1 MSTPLICFRDLQRD
15 NFTFVHVLSVCILP
29 YSALCFAELNVTGNH
44 MCWQYGKG
52 FKYIFCTGI
61 CLSTRR
67 LLLKQVVFIQLLAGT
82 WELDWN
88 KLLQTPLS
96 LTPEHLWKQLSSR
109 SEFHEAPSL
118 LSEHDTTVVTMLSEM
133 FQSVTPTP
141 LHQHL

>member
-1 MSTPLICFRDLQRD
+1 MLLETI
-15 NFTFVHVLSVCILP
+15 
-29 YSALCFAELNVTGNH
+29 
-44 MCWQYGKG
+44 
-52 FKYIFCTGI
+52 CTGSMVRNFNTYSS
-61 CLSTRR
+61 LAFV
-67 LLLKQVVFIQLLAGT
+67 LQQVTVTETDCIRQLLAGT

-109 SEFHEAPSL
+109 SEFRESPSM

-133 FQSVTPTP
+133 FQSATPTP